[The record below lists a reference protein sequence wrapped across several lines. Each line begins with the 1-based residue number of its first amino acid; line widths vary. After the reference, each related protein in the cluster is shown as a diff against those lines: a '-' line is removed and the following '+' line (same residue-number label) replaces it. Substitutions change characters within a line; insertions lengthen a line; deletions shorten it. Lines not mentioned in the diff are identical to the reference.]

1 MKMILT
7 KDQIEM
13 FESMGTILYNENDEI
28 YMHLPYWIKA
38 TDKED
43 VFEVFSFGRLP
54 NDLKELITE
63 LSRK

>member
-13 FESMGTILYNENDEI
+13 FEKMATVITHDNGDK